1 MIQSEKIE
9 EITKSL
15 KSLLKSKEKQLKSID
30 KDLINN
36 INKLIKNVNT
46 NANDQIEEYKKL
58 LISKDN
64 EISKLNDLNLSKENE
79 INRLNKLIE
88 DLKAGTAAQEMEE
101 NFKKEKEK
109 LISKINSLELKI
121 YSLNENKNDK
131 IDNKENEKKEEIPD
145 EKNDGGK
152 KKKKKKNKKE
162 DKAEE
167 NANNNNN
174 ENISNNDNENK
185 FKIDYEELLKM
196 KEDMEEQNKKLINEI
211 KSLKFDEI
219 NTGNNGDKEEIENLK
234 KIIEDYKTGRIS
246 PKKGKNSSRNDSEM
260 EELKKKFETI
270 NIKNR
275 NYESK
280 IKSLNDNIS
289 SSNKNKKELENIIL
303 RQEDKISE
311 LNSLLKKKDNT
322 IHSRELAISK
332 NESYSLQ
339 LMNMIKELKIQ
350 IQNLKKQ
357 KNDEDTSHITE
368 LKRQVKNLSNTIELK
383 DNIISDMKKTHKN
396 LQDKYIKLCINTKT
410 KEQDNLLN
418 NAKLLKMQKV
428 KRDTLNT
435 QRRNRLI
442 ISNNNKFPQMTE
454 ESNLS
459 DVEYPN
465 LNTIQNTYTTV
476 EKNKKNIESNNVT
489 LPKIST
495 NHSVKNEDNNYEY
508 IDTFADG
515 EEDNKKLEEINDMMK
530 KVIDEE

>member
-1 MIQSEKIE
+1 LI
-9 EITKSL
+9 
-15 KSLLKSKEKQLKSID
+15 KSKEKQLKSID

-36 INKLIKNVNT
+36 INALIKNSNT
-46 NANDQIEEYKKL
+46 NTNDQIEEYKKL

-79 INRLNKLIE
+79 INKLNKLIE

-109 LISKINSLELKI
+109 LMSKINSLELKMYNI
-121 YSLNENKNDK
+121 NENKNDK
-131 IDNKENEKKEEIPD
+131 TDSKENEKKEENPD
-145 EKNDGGK
+145 ENNDGGK

-162 DKAEE
+162 GKVEE
-167 NANNNNN
+167 NANSNNNN
-174 ENISNNDNENK
+174 ENISNNDKENK
-185 FKIDYEELLKM
+185 FKINYEELLKM
-196 KEDMEEQNKKLINEI
+196 KEDLEEQNNKLINEI
-211 KSLKFDEI
+211 KSLKLDEN
-219 NTGNNGDKEEIENLK
+219 NTENNADKEEIKNLK
-234 KIIEDYKTGRIS
+234 KIIEDYKTGRIAS
-246 PKKGKNSSRNDSEM
+246 KTAKNPSRNNSEM

-303 RQEDKISE
+303 KQEDKISE
-311 LNSLLKKKDNT
+311 LNSLLKKKDNV

-357 KNDEDTSHITE
+357 KNDEDISHLSE
-368 LKRQVKNLSNTIELK
+368 LKRQMKNLENTIELK
-383 DNIISDMKKTHKN
+383 ENIISDMKKNHKN
-396 LQDKYIKLCINTKT
+396 LQDKYLKLCINTKT

-418 NAKLLKMQKV
+418 NAKLLKFQKL

-435 QRRNRLI
+435 QRKNRLI
-442 ISNNNKFPQMTE
+442 ISNNNKFSQMTE

-465 LNTIQNTYTTV
+465 LNIIQNTLTV

-495 NHSVKNEDNNYEY
+495 NHSVKNEDNYYEY
-508 IDTFADG
+508 IDNLVDG

>member
-1 MIQSEKIE
+1 LI
-9 EITKSL
+9 
-15 KSLLKSKEKQLKSID
+15 KSKEKQLKSID

-36 INKLIKNVNT
+36 INILIKNTSSNG
-46 NANDQIEEYKKL
+46 QIDEYKKL
-58 LISKDN
+58 LISKDS

-109 LISKINSLELKI
+109 LMSKINSLELKI
-121 YSLNENKNDK
+121 YNLNENKN
-131 IDNKENEKKEEIPD
+131 DNKENEKKEENTD
-145 EKNDGGK
+145 ENNDGGK

-162 DKAEE
+162 NKVEE
-167 NANNNNN
+167 NENNNN
-174 ENISNNDNENK
+174 ENISNNDKENK
-185 FKIDYEELLKM
+185 FKINYEELLKM
-196 KEDMEEQNKKLINEI
+196 KEDMEEQNKKLIKEI
-211 KSLKFDEI
+211 KSLKLDE
-219 NTGNNGDKEEIENLK
+219 NNSGNNADKEEIENLK

-246 PKKGKNSSRNDSEM
+246 PKKGKNSSKNDPEM

-270 NIKNR
+270 NTKNR

-280 IKSLNDNIS
+280 IKSLNDNIT
-289 SSNKNKKELENIIL
+289 SSNKNKKEMENIIL
-303 RQEDKISE
+303 KQEDKINE

-322 IHSRELAISK
+322 IHSRELSISK

-357 KNDEDTSHITE
+357 KNDEDMSQISE
-368 LKRQVKNLSNTIELK
+368 LKRQMKNLENTIELK
-383 DNIISDMKKTHKN
+383 DNIISEMKKSHKN
-396 LQDKYIKLCINTKT
+396 LQDKYIKLCINLKT

-418 NAKLLKMQKV
+418 NAKMLKMQKN
-428 KRDTLNT
+428 KRDTINT
-435 QRRNRLI
+435 QRKNRLI

-465 LNTIQNTYTTV
+465 LNTIQNTQTPV
-476 EKNKKNIESNNVT
+476 ERNKKGIESNNVT

-508 IDTFADG
+508 IDNLADG

-530 KVIDEE
+530 KVIDED

>member
-1 MIQSEKIE
+1 MI
-9 EITKSL
+9 
-15 KSLLKSKEKQLKSID
+15 KSKEKQLKSID

-36 INKLIKNVNT
+36 INALIKNPNT
-46 NANDQIEEYKKL
+46 NTNDQIEEYKKL

-109 LISKINSLELKI
+109 LMSKINSLELKM
-121 YSLNENKNDK
+121 YNLNENKNAK
-131 IDNKENEKKEEIPD
+131 TDNKENEQKEENPD
-145 EKNDGGK
+145 ENNDGGK

-162 DKAEE
+162 GKVEE
-167 NANNNNN
+167 NANNDNNN
-174 ENISNNDNENK
+174 ENISNNDKENK
-185 FKIDYEELLKM
+185 FKINYEELLKM
-196 KEDMEEQNKKLINEI
+196 KEDLEEQNEKLINEI
-211 KSLKFDEI
+211 KSLKLDE
-219 NTGNNGDKEEIENLK
+219 NTTGNNADKEEIENLK
-234 KIIEDYKTGRIS
+234 KIIEDYKSGRIPS
-246 PKKGKNSSRNDSEM
+246 KAAKNRSRNSSEM
-260 EELKKKFETI
+260 EELKKKYETI
-270 NIKNR
+270 NIINK

-289 SSNKNKKELENIIL
+289 SSNKNKKELETIIL

-357 KNDEDTSHITE
+357 KIDEDISQISE
-368 LKRQVKNLSNTIELK
+368 LKRQVKNLENTVELK
-383 DNIISDMKKTHKN
+383 ENIIFDMKKNHKN

-410 KEQDNLLN
+410 LEQDNLLN
-418 NAKLLKMQKV
+418 NAKVLKLKKI
-428 KRDTLNT
+428 KRDNLNI
-435 QRRNRLI
+435 QRKNRLLI
-442 ISNNNKFPQMTE
+442 NKNTKFPQMTE

-465 LNTIQNTYTTV
+465 LNTIHNTNTPA
-476 EKNKKNIESNNVT
+476 EKSKKNIESNNVT

-495 NHSVKNEDNNYEY
+495 NYSVKIEDNNYEN
-508 IDTFADG
+508 IDNLVDG
-515 EEDNKKLEEINDMMK
+515 EEDNKKLEEINDMM
-530 KVIDEE
+530 E